1 MMGNDQ
7 NNGSRRGYGMM
18 GSYGPGSMMG
28 PGYGPGMM
36 GYGSADGRGRG
47 YSGKRLC
54 WKETDSA
61 RGYGH
66 YAPCGN

>member
-1 MMGNDQ
+1 
-7 NNGSRRGYGMM
+7 M